1 MTRIAIVTTEP
12 TASRV
17 PQLDLLAR
25 RDGID
30 LTVFYAAS
38 SVQGRTWSLT
48 LDHPHEIL
56 RGPAIP
62 LTRVLHHDYP
72 VTPSLWRKLNHG
84 DFDCLVI
91 WGWSTFASQLAIAW
105 CRTHR
110 VPYVLFAESHFGE
123 QRRMWV
129 RALKRLVVPF
139 VVRGAATWLVTG
151 TLAREHL
158 VHYGADPA
166 RTWTFANTVDV
177 AALGG
182 RADELRPRRSQIR
195 KRFGFTNDD
204 VVVLHAGRLLPVK
217 GVDVLIEA
225 AALARG
231 VKLLIVGDGPRRSAL
246 EREAASVGID
256 ATFAGF
262 LAGDQLVEAY
272 VAADIF
278 ALLSRRETWGVVVN
292 EAAAWAFRSSLRAVS
307 ARPPTSSSQ
316 ARTASWWRPRAP
328 RKPRRCSDGLPK
340 TWSFELASGPNL
352 VTARR
357 PGITSL
363 SIESFVSAVTAAI
376 SC

>member
-292 EAAAWAFRSSLRAVS
+292 EAAA
-307 ARPPTSSSQ
+307 
-316 ARTASWWRPRAP
+316 
-328 RKPRRCSDGLPK
+328 CGLPLV
-340 TWSFELASGPNL
+340 LASGIGAAADLLEPGENGEL
-352 VTARR
+352 VATESAQEAAAVLGRLAEDLELRARFGAESR
-357 PGITSL
+357 NRASTWDYES